1 MCNVILDCCD
11 ALHDQVKE
19 YGWKSLII
27 QPDVTYQRRWLESGE
42 RYEGY
47 WHNVKRYAQK
57 QGRMEYLNDDIYDG
71 DFDKGL
77 KHGVGVMDYAN
88 GEQYDGDWEM
98 DMYHGKGT
106 FYAVNNDCYAGDW
119 KHNYRH
125 GKGVYTWESG
135 NEYRG
140 DWDRGQ

>member
-71 DFDKGL
+71 DFDKGF

-125 GKGVYTWESG
+125 GKGVYTWSDHRR
-135 NEYRG
+135 Y
-140 DWDRGQ
+140 